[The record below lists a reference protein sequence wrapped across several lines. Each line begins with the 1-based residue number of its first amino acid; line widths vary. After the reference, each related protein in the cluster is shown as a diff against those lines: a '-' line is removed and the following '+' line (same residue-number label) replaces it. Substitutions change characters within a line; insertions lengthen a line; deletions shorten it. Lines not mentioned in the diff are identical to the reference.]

1 MCILPHACWKSTE
14 RALGWSYDTLLQV
27 FSTLYQELDNAK
39 RLDVSNI
46 ERQIFDF
53 VANDIFKKSLPKQS
67 ILHSNNSC
75 MCQYEKELLNFLN
88 ILLPMLTEGFSIQR
102 GALFTFGPKANGSI
116 GTLLKFSSGIATV
129 KEKLNQSP
137 THSLNEERT
146 VGFITHKVTI
156 RGPDQ
161 SEPTF

>member
-1 MCILPHACWKSTE
+1 MCILLHTCWKSTE
-14 RALGWSYDTLLQV
+14 RALGWSYDALLQL
-27 FSTLYQELDNAK
+27 FSTLYQELW
-39 RLDVSNI
+39 NI

-75 MCQYEKELLNFLN
+75 TCQYEKEVLNFLN

-146 VGFITHKVTI
+146 GIYYT
-156 RGPDQ
+156 
-161 SEPTF
+161 